1 MRPFLIFSLLTA
13 ALHAVSPAAVPT
25 YEPLATFEL
34 GPTEPGRGKLFRHSD
49 GCLYGVSRAGGA
61 GGNGTIYRV
70 TGGGEMTTLASLPP
84 SFSPHKSGLV
94 SDGRGFLWGVNYGG
108 GSENRGV
115 IYKYELATGA
125 FRTVIDFTSSE
136 AVIKGRYPFAGLVSD
151 GSGLLWG
158 TTHQGGTANIG
169 TVFKL
174 HPVSGT
180 LSTVAEFTG
189 SVGAVPGAYPMGT
202 MVGDGAGFLWGTT
215 SQGGA
220 NGAGTIFKIN
230 VSTGVLTTVAE
241 LGNTDGADPESEL
254 VADGLGFFWSTA
266 RFNGS
271 AFCGTVF
278 KVRMATGELTKV
290 VDFTGNS
297 GAAPGNEPLAGLVR
311 DGAGLLWGTTSIG
324 GAEDGGTLFKINPAT
339 GAFTAVLDFPGTSGS
354 ELGYFP
360 DATLADDGAGKLL
373 ATTRRGGT
381 QDTGTLFQLDPVSSQ
396 VTTLRQ
402 FTGAADGVGPIAA
415 AAGLSE
421 DASGLLWGTTT
432 GGGPHNY
439 GTIFKVN
446 PGTGALSVVCNFSG
460 TGGPT
465 RGAYPECTLRDDGA
479 GFFWGTTNGGGASN
493 FGTVFKVNI
502 QTGAFTAVAD
512 FGGPGAPPGGATGSN
527 PSSELVGDGLGNFWG
542 TTAAGGALQKGTVF
556 KVSALTGNL
565 VTVIDFTGQDGAALG
580 AQPTA
585 GLCADDAGFLWGTT
599 LFGGNQGGFT
609 GGGSVFKVHIGTGA
623 FTSVA
628 SFAGPPGSPIGRAP
642 EAGLVPDDA
651 GFLWGTT
658 SGGGLDYEGTVF
670 KVNIATGS
678 LTTVLSFT
686 YPVGAAPGSEPY
698 AGLVSDGAGSFWGT
712 TSNGGPLSRGTI
724 FKISTA
730 GAFTSAFAFSDS
742 AGAAPGAY
750 PVSGYL
756 LHHSDGNLYGVA
768 GSGGIKA
775 DGCASGGGQIYRIRL
790 AGTLPP
796 IQGWKFAQLGH
807 PFAPDDADS
816 DQDGLSHL
824 GEYGLLRLPTLP
836 DAAATPVPTLH
847 SYADGRR
854 LRLLLPRDPA
864 RSDITLRVEAAGD
877 PAGPWQTVA
886 TSALGAPFSGP
897 GYVGGD
903 SATPGVKTVEV
914 RDVMSVSGAP
924 RRFLRMRVSR

>member
-1 MRPFLIFSLLTA
+1 MRPFLIVSLFTA
-13 ALHAVSPAAVPT
+13 ALHAGSSAAVPT
-25 YEPLATFEL
+25 YEPIATFQL
-34 GPTEPGRGKLFRHSD
+34 GPTEPGRAKLLRHSD
-49 GCLYGVSRAGGA
+49 GYFYGVSRDGGA
-61 GGNGTIYRV
+61 NRDGAIYRV
-70 TGGGEMTTLASLPP
+70 TAGGAMTTLASLPP
-84 SFSPHKSGLV
+84 SFSPHKSGVV
-94 SDGRGFLWGVNYGG
+94 SDGRGFLWGVNFGG

-115 IYKYELATGA
+115 IYKYEVATRA
-125 FRTVIDFTSSE
+125 FSTVIDFTASE
-136 AVIKGRYPFAGLVSD
+136 AVIKGRYPFAGLVAD

-169 TVFKL
+169 TVFKVD
-174 HPVSGT
+174 PVSGT

-189 SVGAVPGAYPMGT
+189 FAGAVQGAYPMGA

-230 VSTGVLTTVAE
+230 LSTGVLTTVAE
-241 LGNTDGADPESEL
+241 LENTDGADPESEL
-254 VADGLGFFWSTA
+254 VADGRGFLWSTA

-271 AFCGTVF
+271 TFCGTVF

-297 GAAPGNEPLAGLVR
+297 GAAPGTEPLAGLVR
-311 DGAGLLWGTTSIG
+311 DGAGLLWGTTSKG
-324 GAEDGGTLFKINPAT
+324 GSEDGGTLFKINPAT
-339 GAFTAVLDFPGTSGS
+339 GAFTSVLHFPGTYGS
-354 ELGYFP
+354 ERGYFP

-373 ATTRRGGT
+373 ATTRRGGN
-381 QDTGTLFQLDPVSSQ
+381 QDTGTLFQVDPVSSQ

-402 FTGAADGVGPIAA
+402 FTGAADGVGPIGA

-421 DASGLLWGTTT
+421 DASGLLWGTTIR
-432 GGGPHNY
+432 GGPNNY
-439 GTIFKVN
+439 GTIFKAN
-446 PGTGALSVVCNFSG
+446 PDTGELSVVCNFSG
-460 TGGPT
+460 PGGST
-465 RGAYPECTLRDDGA
+465 RGAYPECTLRADGA
-479 GFFWGTTNGGGASN
+479 GFFWGTTNGGGASA

-502 QTGAFTAVAD
+502 QTGAFTPVAD
-512 FGGPGAPPGGATGSN
+512 FEGSAAPPGGATGSY
-527 PSSELVGDGLGNFWG
+527 PSSELVSDGLGNFWG

-556 KVSALTGNL
+556 KVNALTGNL
-565 VTVIDFTGQDGAALG
+565 ATVIDFTGQEGAFLG

-585 GLCADDAGFLWGTT
+585 GLCADGAGFLWGTT
-599 LFGGNQGGFT
+599 LFGGIQSDT
-609 GGGSVFKVHIGTGA
+609 GGGTVFKVHIGTGA
-623 FTSVA
+623 FTSIA
-628 SFAGPPGSPIGRAP
+628 SFTGPQGPLIGRNP
-642 EAGLVPDDA
+642 EAGLVPDGA

-658 SGGGLDYEGTVF
+658 SGGGPDYEGTVF
-670 KVNIATGS
+670 KVNVVTGS

-712 TSNGGPLSRGTI
+712 TSNGGPLGRGTI

-730 GAFTSAFAFSDS
+730 GAFTNAFAFSDS
-742 AGAAPGAY
+742 GGAAPGAA

-756 LHHSDGNLYGVA
+756 LRHSDGNLYGVA
-768 GSGGIKA
+768 GSGGIKT
-775 DGCASGGGQIYRIRL
+775 DGSAGGGGQIFRIRL

-816 DQDGLSHL
+816 DQDGLSNL

-836 DAAATPVPTLH
+836 DAAATPAPTLH

-877 PAGPWQTVA
+877 PAGPWQAVA

-897 GYVGGD
+897 GYVSGD